1 MVMDSPAER
10 LGAALRLH
18 RVKRGLTLEEI
29 GREIGVTRERVRQI
43 QIEALRNLK
52 EMLESHGIDSRAV
65 LD

>member
-1 MVMDSPAER
+1 
-10 LGAALRLH
+10 LH
-18 RVKRGLTLEEI
+18 GYRRLTLEEI

-52 EMLESHGIDSRAV
+52 EMLESQGIDSRAV